1 MIKERSIVLYIILS
15 IVTCGIFGL
24 YWFVCITEDTNAAAD
39 AAGTSGGLA
48 LLFTII
54 TCGIYGFYWAYKCGE
69 KLDIAKE
76 KRGMP
81 AGNGGILYLL
91 LFIFGG
97 IIAYALIQSELNKF
111 AGEEYKTL

>member
-15 IVTCGIFGL
+15 IITCGIFGL

-39 AAGTSGGLA
+39 VAGTSGGLA
-48 LLFTII
+48 
-54 TCGIYGFYWAYKCGE
+54 CGIYGFYWAYKCGE

-97 IIAYALIQSELNKF
+97 VIAYALIQSELNKF